1 VKIVIY
7 GLTIT
12 SSWGN
17 GHATT
22 YRSLCRALAS
32 RGHEVHFIEKDV
44 EWYRSSRDLPRPEFC
59 KLQLYETWN
68 HSVLLPSQDADV
80 VMVGSYFPDAINVS
94 HALFEAGCG
103 PILFYDIDTPI
114 TLTGL
119 CSHGRTDY
127 LEAELIP
134 HYAAYLSFTGGP
146 ALRMIEDRFGSPWA
160 VGFYCSVDSA
170 LYART
175 EVQDRY
181 RCDLSYLGTYAPDRQ
196 PQLMKFMDGAA
207 RLLPRA
213 RFTVAGP
220 QYPEGIC
227 WHTNVKRIDHVA
239 PPQHPAF
246 YSSSRF
252 TLNLTRKDMVALGFS
267 PSVRLFEAAACETA
281 ILSDAWAG
289 LEEFLTP
296 GEEIL
301 LPHDEY
307 EVASILRQ
315 MPHSEAERIGRAA
328 RRRIL
333 EQHTADHRAV
343 EFEAIV
349 EGLSQGKS
357 QRSSMRSMS
366 SASEWRHHSGVS
378 IASRSK
384 G

>member
-1 VKIVIY
+1 
-7 GLTIT
+7 
-12 SSWGN
+12 
-17 GHATT
+17 
-22 YRSLCRALAS
+22 
-32 RGHEVHFIEKDV
+32 
-44 EWYRSSRDLPRPEFC
+44 
-59 KLQLYETWN
+59 
-68 HSVLLPSQDADV
+68 
-80 VMVGSYFPDAINVS
+80 
-94 HALFEAGCG
+94 
-103 PILFYDIDTPI
+103 
-114 TLTGL
+114 
-119 CSHGRTDY
+119 
-127 LEAELIP
+127 
-134 HYAAYLSFTGGP
+134 
-146 ALRMIEDRFGSPWA
+146 MIEDRFGSPWA

-315 MPHSEAERIGRAA
+315 TPHSEAERIGRAA